1 MSAETQEAQNE
12 PCRRGEILSSVI
24 VVQPVTEFFR
34 SQGRKSSVTSLN
46 GESSVAKLN
55 KNLKNLARQAGGSF
69 KTVSDRTKIADR
81 FADRMIS
88 LNIQIRDIKNIKT
101 IHIENY
107 IRSRLAESIS
117 KRTLQNEMAA
127 IRAILRVSGKTFMA
141 DPAHPKLSNEALNI
155 SGTSR
160 DGTKVAI
167 TDDYFKHV
175 FAFVSEK
182 DEGVA
187 CAMKLSR
194 LLGLRTEETVQS
206 VKSLQTWKKAL
217 QNGDEKVRV
226 VFGTKGGRPRDT
238 TIINRAETIDAI
250 NRAID
255 YSSENNG
262 KLIDKPSI
270 HLAIERYR
278 NIVRDAGLVGEFAP
292 HSLRYAYT
300 QDVLKLHKNNGFSQ
314 KEAEALASMDL
325 GHGDGRGHYIA
336 RVYNKAK

>member
-1 MSAETQEAQNE
+1 M
-12 PCRRGEILSSVI
+12 
-24 VVQPVTEFFR
+24 
-34 SQGRKSSVTSLN
+34 
-46 GESSVAKLN
+46 AKLN
-55 KNLKNLARQAGGSF
+55 KSLKTLARQAGGSF
-69 KTVSDRTKIADR
+69 KTVSDRTKIAGR
-81 FADRMIS
+81 FADRMNS

-101 IHIENY
+101 NHIETY
-107 IRSRLAESIS
+107 IRSRLADNIS

-141 DPAHPKLSNEALNI
+141 DPAHPKLNNDALNI
-155 SGTSR
+155 SGASR

-167 TDDYFKHV
+167 TDDYFKQV
-175 FAFVSEK
+175 FASVSEK

-217 QNGDEKVRV
+217 QNGDDKVRV

-238 TIINRAETIDAI
+238 TIINRAETINAI

-255 YSSENNG
+255 YSSKNNG

-300 QDVLKLHKNNGFSQ
+300 QDVLKLHENNGYSQ